1 MIRILLSRKLGE
13 IKWKQADLAR
23 ASGVRP
29 NTISE
34 LYNEVDVNIKLKDLD
49 RICKALGCQPG
60 ELLEYVPDADVVPRP
75 IPPKKK

>member
-13 IKWKQADLAR
+13 MKWKQADLAR
-23 ASGVRP
+23 ASKVRP

-34 LYNEVDVNIKLKDLD
+34 LYNEVDVSIRLKDLD

-60 ELLEYVPDADVVPRP
+60 DLLEYVPDEDYVPYP
-75 IPPKKK
+75 LPPKRK